1 MSFINID
8 WNDLLKKE
16 ARCINDEDLGEVQDV
31 DHDYVLTQKGMLSNK
46 EKFYLPRYLVEKYD
60 GITIWF
66 RLSEQEA
73 KDKFMV
79 ADKP

>member
-16 ARCINDEDLGEVQDV
+16 ARCINDKDLGEVQNV
-31 DHDYVLTQKGMLSNK
+31 DHDYVLTQKGMPSNK
-46 EKFYLPRYLVEKYD
+46 EKFYLPKYLVEKYD

-66 RLSEQEA
+66 RLSEQE
-73 KDKFMV
+73 DKFKV